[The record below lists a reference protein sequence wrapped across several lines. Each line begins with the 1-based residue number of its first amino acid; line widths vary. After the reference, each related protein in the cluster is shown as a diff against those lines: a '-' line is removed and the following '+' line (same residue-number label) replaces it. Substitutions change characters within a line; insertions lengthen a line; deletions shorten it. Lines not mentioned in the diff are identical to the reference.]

1 MALSNEIF
9 HYFLGIACAWL
20 VTVVLGYYCYS
31 VVLDKAPRLTPKH
44 KQKRSVM
51 TTDGLKEPRKE
62 KKQKELKKAEAKIE
76 QKKEVQLVAEV
87 VFEMVIEP
95 VEKPEPVWSVDPEL
109 TVCSIEPEQL
119 QLDEVTCQI
128 SDLAPDMEC
137 MLNPAKSFKEP
148 ESPEEVGCFQR
159 DVTDST
165 FDWNV
170 VDDSE
175 KVNERKP
182 MVFIGGVSASCSPLE
197 LVHELKDQGFNV
209 PVLPRIRYGSS
220 FGFCPDL
227 VLSSEEEL
235 RRILSMGR
243 VWVKDRWL
251 DVRPYIPKDDK
262 DGSSSKGS
270 VSGCN
275 MDIKV
280 VDQDSRL
287 NDSEVPELLSDT
299 LSSSHHS
306 AVSLSPEIIPQHAQQ
321 QFYTMNPSNAY
332 SSNAFIPYMIPTIP
346 HQQNFPVFTHQ
357 IPETYPQV
365 IYSDCLA
372 ASPGCYSPPVQQSF
386 EAPLDM
392 SM

>member
-1 MALSNEIF
+1 MAFTNEIF
-9 HYFLGIACAWL
+9 RYFLGFACTWL

-31 VVLDKAPRLTPKH
+31 VVLDKTPSLTPKY
-44 KQKRSVM
+44 KKKRSVL
-51 TTDGLKEPRKE
+51 TTTGLKEPRKE
-62 KKQKELKKAEAKIE
+62 KKKKEKKKTAAKIE
-76 QKKEVQLVAEV
+76 SQKQVQLVAEV

-109 TVCSIEPEQL
+109 TVCSIEPEQ
-119 QLDEVTCQI
+119 QPLDEVTCQI

-137 MLNPAKSFKEP
+137 MLNPAKSLNEP
-148 ESPEEVGCFQR
+148 ESPEEVGGFQR
-159 DVTDST
+159 DVTDSS

-251 DVRPYIPKDDK
+251 DVRPYIPKEDK
-262 DGSSSKGS
+262 DGSSTKGS

-275 MDIKV
+275 MD
-280 VDQDSRL
+280 SS
-287 NDSEVPELLSDT
+287 SELPELVSDST

-306 AVSLSPEIIPQHAQQ
+306 ANSLSPEIIPQHAQQ
-321 QFYTMNPSNAY
+321 QFFSMNPSNAY
-332 SSNAFIPYMIPTIP
+332 SSNAFIPYMIPAIP

-357 IPETYPQV
+357 MPPETYPQV

-372 ASPGCYSPPVQQSF
+372 SPGCYSPPVHHQSF